1 MSLTLVDGA
10 TTITLPADMHWSDE
24 YAWLPTAQQTEVAFD
39 GALIVQES
47 AQLAGRPVTL
57 EGGVTFAWIDRAT
70 LESLRTLASTPRDM
84 PMVLTLLD
92 GRAFNV
98 LFRHGA
104 TPAVDAKPILD
115 IVPFAD
121 GDAYALTLR
130 LLQV

>member
-1 MSLTLVDGA
+1 MSLTLVADV
-10 TTITLPADMHWSDE
+10 TTITLPADLHWADE
-24 YAWLPTAQQTEVAFD
+24 YAWLPTAQQSDVAFD

-47 AQLAGRPVTL
+47 AQLAGRPITL
-57 EGGVTFAWIDRAT
+57 EGGPSFAWIDRAT
-70 LESLRTLASTPRDM
+70 LESLRAIAATPRDT

-98 LFRHGA
+98 LFKHGA
-104 TPAVDAKPILD
+104 TPAVDARPIID
-115 IVPFAD
+115 IVPSAD